1 MAEENKSQEYT
12 DARKKLVELQSEYKK
27 LVALERKGV
36 DVAKEKAK
44 VYQDIQA
51 TQKGINQDAKINKD
65 LTKEIENTVAKTKA
79 RFEEVLSVSY
89 KIGTSDRERVKRA
102 LSNSKAMKDSAKLAQ
117 IQVDAQKEGT
127 VYEKTSEN
135 FKSNI
140 SDLAK
145 NINDIAIDNIN
156 NARNMGTAEF
166 KQIDIAKQKE
176 KLEQLKNSRLAE
188 GVNYR
193 TKEGREIGKAIKE
206 IEEQISKQ
214 DEINQGLE
222 KSND

>member
-89 KIGTSDRERVKRA
+89 KIGTSDRERVKR
-102 LSNSKAMKDSAKLAQ
+102 LSQQSPMMKDAVKLAQ
-117 IQVDAQKEGT
+117 IQKP
-127 VYEKTSEN
+127 
-135 FKSNI
+135 
-140 SDLAK
+140 
-145 NINDIAIDNIN
+145 
-156 NARNMGTAEF
+156 
-166 KQIDIAKQKE
+166 
-176 KLEQLKNSRLAE
+176 
-188 GVNYR
+188 
-193 TKEGREIGKAIKE
+193 
-206 IEEQISKQ
+206 
-214 DEINQGLE
+214 
-222 KSND
+222 